1 MSADSKL
8 LLPGRTQS
16 AEEIRRELEQARA
29 QIQSSVAALREE
41 VSVATEWRGWY
52 RRDPLLWVGAA
63 FAVGLYLGI
72 RSSNR

>member
-1 MSADSKL
+1 MSADSGL
-8 LLPGRTQS
+8 ILPGRPQS
-16 AEEIRRELEQARA
+16 ADEIRRGLEQTRQ
-29 QIQSSVAALREE
+29 QIQTSVAALREE
-41 VSVATEWRGWY
+41 VAVATEWRGWY